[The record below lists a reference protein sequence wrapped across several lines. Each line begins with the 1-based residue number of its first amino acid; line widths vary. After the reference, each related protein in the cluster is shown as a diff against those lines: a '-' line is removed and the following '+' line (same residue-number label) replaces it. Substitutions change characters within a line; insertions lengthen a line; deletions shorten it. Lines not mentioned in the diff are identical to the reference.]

1 MEIHFAYAAFKK
13 DFYLQKTLSYD
24 LGDSMKLLLYFK
36 LSAKQLL
43 ERRFIQLSCDMRILL
58 AIEMSVRSIVKQ
70 RNWNSQGLQVHC
82 SNVLFVCQYAL
93 ASFEYRIIY
102 KTLSSLQNTLNS
114 LLCSVYF
121 DLF

>member
-58 AIEMSVRSIVKQ
+58 AIEMSVPDCQISYV
-70 RNWNSQGLQVHC
+70 VVC
-82 SNVLFVCQYAL
+82 SM
-93 ASFEYRIIY
+93 
-102 KTLSSLQNTLNS
+102 LN
-114 LLCSVYF
+114 LYHVPLGP
-121 DLF
+121 L